1 MTNILG
7 IDTGGTYTDSVVIQ
21 SKTKEILYKAKTL
34 TTKTNLEECIKI
46 CFAAIPQELLADIS
60 MVCLSTTLATN
71 AIVENRGCKEGLILI
86 GSRPKGKIPANRVA
100 VVKGKYDIKGRIKEN
115 LEIEEI
121 EQVVDSFAGKVDAI
135 AISGYASVRNPEHE
149 RYVKGVIETKLG
161 IPVVCAHELTSTLGF
176 YDRTI
181 TTVLNARLI
190 PMVCELIDAVK
201 TVINQNHLE
210 APLMI
215 VKGDGGLMTDMCA
228 RSKPIETIL
237 SGPAASIKGGVHLSG
252 KSDAIVMDIGGTTTD
267 IANVIENNVTIR
279 DEGAKVGGW
288 LTHVKAAEVY
298 TVGLGGDSRIYIDSC
313 GNIQI
318 GPEKS
323 VPFSMAVTQYPEL
336 LEEIKDIYDT
346 RAYKHF
352 CQQDDEAYRLVKKH
366 EKIVYSNEESIIIE
380 ILRHSPH
387 TLWYIEENVQI
398 SALKL
403 HIESLI
409 NVGAIERISLTPTD
423 LLHAT
428 GEYQKW
434 NVEAATIILE
444 IAAYQSKQSAKRFAK
459 QLHQKIVDSLDLA
472 SIQAAVFFDNQE
484 TKIEKGNIS
493 DYFINRLF
501 FQQDSQVLKAAYSLN
516 KKIVAIGA
524 PAKAWACNAGK
535 KLNTEVIIPEH
546 AEVANA
552 VGAAIGR
559 AEEKIEILIRPDFGT
574 DKYLVYSPIERSALS
589 TLEDA
594 TEYAIEIGKE
604 CALRLSEGR
613 NYEETTDYED
623 VCIDIR
629 GSNEKIFVER
639 VVTVWANYYY

>member
-7 IDTGGTYTDSVVIQ
+7 IDTGGTYTDSVVVQ

-34 TTKTNLEECIKI
+34 TTKTNLEECIKL
-46 CFAAIPQELLADIS
+46 CFAAIPPELLKEVS

-86 GSRPKGKIPANRVA
+86 GNRPKGKIPANRVA

-115 LEIEEI
+115 LDTEEI
-121 EQVVDSFAGKVDAI
+121 GKVIDSFEGKVDAI

-201 TVINQNHLE
+201 SVIKYYNLE
-210 APLMI
+210 VPLMI
-215 VKGDGGLMTDMCA
+215 VKGDGGLMTDICA
-228 RSKPIETIL
+228 RNKPIETIL
-237 SGPAASIKGGVHLSG
+237 SGPAASIKGGLHLSG
-252 KSDAIVMDIGGTTTD
+252 ERDAIVMDIGGTTTD
-267 IANVIENNVTIR
+267 IANVTANNVTIR

-288 LTHVKAAEVY
+288 FTHVKAAEVY

-336 LEEIKDIYDT
+336 LDEIKDIYAT
-346 RAYKHF
+346 GAYQHF
-352 CQQDDEAYRLVKKH
+352 CQQDDEAYRLVKKYK
-366 EKIVYSNEESIIIE
+366 KISYSNEENIIIE

-398 SALKL
+398 PALKL
-403 HIESLI
+403 HIDSLI
-409 NVGAIERISLTPTD
+409 KVGAIERISLTPTD
-423 LLHAT
+423 LLHTT
-428 GEYQKW
+428 GKYRKW
-434 NVEAATIILE
+434 NVEAAEIILN
-444 IAAYQSKQSAKRFAK
+444 IVAYQYKKSTDNFTER
-459 QLHQKIVDSLDLA
+459 LHQKITDSLDLA
-472 SIQAAVFFDNQE
+472 SIQAGVFFDNQE
-484 TKIEKGNIS
+484 TTIEEGSLS

-501 FQQDSQVLKAAYSLN
+501 FEKNNQVLQASYSLD

-524 PAKAWACNAGK
+524 PATAWARDAGK
-535 KLNTEVIIPEH
+535 KLNTEVIVPAH

-559 AEEKIEILIRPDFGT
+559 AEEKIEILIRPDTGT
-574 DKYLVYSPIERSALS
+574 DKYFVYSPIKRSALS

-594 TEYAIEIGKE
+594 TEYAVELGKE

-613 NYEETTDYED
+613 NYEESTGYED

-639 VVTVWANYYY
+639 VVTVWANYFF